1 MMAMRIKSLVMC
13 SKHKRPLLSLVDR
26 EGGQWQ
32 LTLWLPG
39 NEADRLAR
47 VLGLTGHRCV
57 AVFDLVQTLLRE
69 LDARVS
75 AVVLDADH
83 EGVGAMLRLD
93 RAGTELVVPYHPAD
107 GLALAE
113 LTGAPIHATP
123 ATMQHARLVSAEP
136 RADLNA
142 WLERVRPGDFGTKSS
157 GPSRDI
163 GE

>member
-13 SKHKRPLLSLVDR
+13 PKHNRPLLSLVDR
-26 EGGQWQ
+26 ERGQWQ

-47 VLGLTGHRCV
+47 ALGLAGHRCV

-75 AVVLDADH
+75 AIVLDADH
-83 EGVGAMLRLD
+83 EGVGAMLHLD
-93 RAGTELVVPYHPAD
+93 RAGTEILVPCHPAD

-113 LTGAPIHATP
+113 LTGSPIHATP
-123 ATMQHARLVSAEP
+123 ATMQHARLLAPEP
-136 RADLNA
+136 HEDVPA
-142 WLERVRPGDFGTKSS
+142 WLERVRPDDFQDKSS
-157 GPSRDI
+157 GPGRDL